1 DPNRVRTIEIEQ
13 VRKDG
18 TIFWTEVTARFLYG
32 SSGEPVGIIGA
43 TRDISERKHADKA
56 LQESEERFRL
66 LFDGAADAFFITD
79 LQGRLVNVNRAA
91 CESLGFARDELLQMS
106 VPDIEVGQSPEDMV
120 ALWER
125 IGLGHGI
132 TVEGVHRRR
141 DGSTFPVEIHIIPFA
156 LDESP
161 LMFGVARD
169 ITDRKRTQEEM
180 IHLRNYLANII
191 DSMPSM
197 LVGVDADGH
206 VTQWNAAAESLTGI
220 SAVEILGQGLGE
232 VLPSLNHVLE
242 HVHEAVRTR
251 SVRSKSKTPR
261 LVGGKMR
268 YEDITVYPLAGLGM
282 TGAVIRIDDVTEKV
296 KLEEMMIQSEKMLSV
311 GGLAAGMAHEINNP
325 LGVILQASQ
334 NVLRRVSPDLPAN
347 ARIAEACGTTLGA
360 VRNYLEQREIS
371 LFLEDIRNSGFRAA
385 QIVENML
392 DFSRMSD
399 TKGSPTDMVSL
410 LDRAV
415 DLAASDFD
423 LKKGFDFREIEIL
436 REVHP
441 DVPLV
446 ICQPSKIQQVFLNI
460 LRNGAEAMMEA
471 RASGRTPRFVLR
483 VLRDD
488 SMVRIEIEDNGP
500 GMDEGMRRRIF
511 EPFFTTKDPGKGIG
525 LGLSVSY
532 FIITEEHGGTLE
544 VESQL
549 ETGSR
554 FIIRLPA
561 GGE

>member
-1 DPNRVRTIEIEQ
+1 
-13 VRKDG
+13 
-18 TIFWTEVTARFLYG
+18 
-32 SSGEPVGIIGA
+32 
-43 TRDISERKHADKA
+43 
-56 LQESEERFRL
+56 
-66 LFDGAADAFFITD
+66 
-79 LQGRLVNVNRAA
+79 
-91 CESLGFARDELLQMS
+91 
-106 VPDIEVGQSPEDMV
+106 
-120 ALWER
+120 
-125 IGLGHGI
+125 
-132 TVEGVHRRR
+132 
-141 DGSTFPVEIHIIPFA
+141 
-156 LDESP
+156 
-161 LMFGVARD
+161 
-169 ITDRKRTQEEM
+169 
-180 IHLRNYLANII
+180 
-191 DSMPSM
+191 
-197 LVGVDADGH
+197 
-206 VTQWNAAAESLTGI
+206 
-220 SAVEILGQGLGE
+220 
-232 VLPSLNHVLE
+232 
-242 HVHEAVRTR
+242 
-251 SVRSKSKTPR
+251 
-261 LVGGKMR
+261 MR

-483 VLRDD
+483 VLRDE

>member
-1 DPNRVRTIEIEQ
+1 
-13 VRKDG
+13 
-18 TIFWTEVTARFLYG
+18 
-32 SSGEPVGIIGA
+32 
-43 TRDISERKHADKA
+43 
-56 LQESEERFRL
+56 
-66 LFDGAADAFFITD
+66 
-79 LQGRLVNVNRAA
+79 
-91 CESLGFARDELLQMS
+91 
-106 VPDIEVGQSPEDMV
+106 
-120 ALWER
+120 
-125 IGLGHGI
+125 
-132 TVEGVHRRR
+132 
-141 DGSTFPVEIHIIPFA
+141 
-156 LDESP
+156 
-161 LMFGVARD
+161 
-169 ITDRKRTQEEM
+169 
-180 IHLRNYLANII
+180 
-191 DSMPSM
+191 
-197 LVGVDADGH
+197 
-206 VTQWNAAAESLTGI
+206 
-220 SAVEILGQGLGE
+220 
-232 VLPSLNHVLE
+232 
-242 HVHEAVRTR
+242 
-251 SVRSKSKTPR
+251 
-261 LVGGKMR
+261 
-268 YEDITVYPLAGLGM
+268 
-282 TGAVIRIDDVTEKV
+282 
-296 KLEEMMIQSEKMLSV
+296 MIQSEKMLSV

-483 VLRDD
+483 VLRDE

-544 VESQL
+544 VESHL